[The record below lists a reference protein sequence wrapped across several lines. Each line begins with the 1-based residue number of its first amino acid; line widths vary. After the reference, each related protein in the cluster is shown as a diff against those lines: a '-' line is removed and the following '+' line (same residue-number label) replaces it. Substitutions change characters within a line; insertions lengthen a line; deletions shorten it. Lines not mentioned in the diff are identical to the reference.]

1 MRQLYDDDVG
11 HGDHDGENDDG
22 AGVGMFFCTDVDVLA
37 VVVARQGQAR
47 PASPPGQPLSL

>member
-11 HGDHDGENDDG
+11 HGDHDGDNDDG
-22 AGVGMFFCTDVDVLA
+22 AGLECFCTDVDVLA

>member
-1 MRQLYDDDVG
+1 MMMMLAMVIMMVTMMMG
-11 HGDHDGENDDG
+11 LVLEC
-22 AGVGMFFCTDVDVLA
+22 FCTDVDVLA